1 MGVPIQFYKTTN
13 AKLNEIEIKKG
24 NLIFV
29 EDFRQIYMD
38 NDTERVAY
46 QQILYLQSDED
57 RIVLTNRLVPGLYF
71 VLTTNIIWRLDASK
85 NWIQV
90 TEKPSQ
96 EIVYGSLETF
106 PRPGSEATL
115 YRTNEA
121 LYHWS
126 NASQSYVNYCNAT
139 PEWVVEI

>member
-38 NDTERVAY
+38 NDTERVVY

-71 VLTTNIIWRLDASK
+71 VLTTNIIWRLDASN

>member
-1 MGVPIQFYKTTN
+1 MAQIQFYKTTSD
-13 AKLNEIEIKKG
+13 KLNEIDVRKG

-29 EDFRQIYMD
+29 EDSKTIYMD
-38 NDTERVAY
+38 NDAERVAY
-46 QQILYLQSDED
+46 QQIIYLQNEEE
-57 RIVLTNRLVPGLYF
+57 RITLTNRLVPGFYF
-71 VLTTNIIWRLDASK
+71 VLTTNILWRLDSSK
-85 NWIQV
+85 QWIQV

-106 PRPGSEATL
+106 PRPGSEASL

-121 LYHWS
+121 LYHWD

>member
-38 NDTERVAY
+38 NDTERVVY